1 MNLPPIINFLGG
13 RFIVFQSQLLF
24 FTILLSIQAQSQ
36 KSAGNTVRVCLN
48 LRRRSASHNASA
60 CITAAR
66 SHVNYI
72 VSVTDNVQIM
82 LNDNDCCTLGYQTV
96 KNLQKSLH
104 IKRMQT
110 NRRLIEDEHRRILFA
125 FPMQVLGFV
134 PLHRISLELLRLM
147 SDNPVPDPL

>member
-82 LNDNDCCTLGYQTV
+82 LNDNNCCPIVQQRL
-96 KNLQKSLH
+96 KNLQQYLY
-104 IKRMQT
+104 IQGMQA
-110 NRRLIEDEHRRILFA
+110 NRRLIKNKDRIMLRPADFA
-125 FPMQVLGFV
+125 GQLQALCFTT
-134 PLHRISLELLRLM
+134 R
-147 SDNPVPDPL
+147 